1 MIGNDIEFTSF
12 MSQLDNNWHIGD
24 IVYRLDKSNGFIE
37 PYEIIAIFNDY
48 VSYYYASL
56 IIESLLSGILLHV
69 ILDKDKYKIIA
80 CSTAM
85 YGFDINKLYDKY
97 IESKNKA

>member
-1 MIGNDIEFTSF
+1 
-12 MSQLDNNWHIGD
+12 MSQLDNNWYIGD

-37 PYEIIAIFNDY
+37 PYEIIVILRDNILYD
-48 VSYYYASL
+48 YASL

-69 ILDKDKYKIIA
+69 IFDKDKYKIIDL
-80 CSTAM
+80 SRAM

>member
-12 MSQLDNNWHIGD
+12 MSQLDNNWYIGD

-37 PYEIIAIFNDY
+37 PYEIIVILRDNILYD
-48 VSYYYASL
+48 YASL

-69 ILDKDKYKIIA
+69 IFDKDKYKIIDL
-80 CSTAM
+80 SRAM

>member
-1 MIGNDIEFTSF
+1 MSF
-12 MSQLDNNWHIGD
+12 MSQLDNNWYIGD

-37 PYEIIAIFNDY
+37 PYKIIAILKNNILYD
-48 VSYYYASL
+48 YASL
-56 IIESLLSGILLHV
+56 IIESLLSDILVHV
-69 ILDKDKYKIIA
+69 IFDKDKYKIIDL
-80 CSTAM
+80 SRAM

>member
-1 MIGNDIEFTSF
+1 
-12 MSQLDNNWHIGD
+12 MSQLDNNWYVGD

-37 PYEIIAIFNDY
+37 PYKIISKYIIDN
-48 VSYYYASL
+48 YAEL
-56 IIESLLSGILLHV
+56 IIESLLDDTLIYA
-69 ILDKDKYKIIA
+69 ILDKDKYKIIV

-85 YGFDINKLYDKY
+85 YGFDINILYDKY

>member
-12 MSQLDNNWHIGD
+12 MSQLDNNWYIGD
-24 IVYRLDKSNGFIE
+24 IVYRLDKSDGFIE

-48 VSYYYASL
+48 VSYDYASL

-69 ILDKDKYKIIA
+69 ILDKDKYKIIDLSRA
-80 CSTAM
+80 
-85 YGFDINKLYDKY
+85 IIPIK
-97 IESKNKA
+97 I